1 VKGYRTKDSI
11 TAQRASSVGAM
22 TKSTNSQTKHFDA
35 LNTQPV
41 NSAGILGFQQAFQHA
56 WADPSKLYTSS
67 RNARLLLE
75 EARNSVASGLN
86 LKSEEIAFTP
96 SFPFIFSHAIS
107 GIIRGGQFENKK
119 IILSEVEQSAI
130 LSTANNYQNH
140 KLKVNSDA
148 TINLGEF
155 LDQLDQNDIGLAILQ
170 LANHEIGSLQPIAE
184 IYKKCQSKNIALL
197 VDATMT
203 HDLSPLEGNFDALI
217 LNPVAWQGPTGIT
230 ILAIRENLKF
240 MTTLKRDKR
249 ETRKFPASPQVA
261 LAVSAAA
268 AFDETNQN
276 LEQINKNL
284 FQAKNILMDEIAK
297 IPKNQVLSKIENS
310 LPNIIS
316 ATFSD
321 IDGESLV
328 SEMDKLGFEISSGSS
343 CIADEIAPSHVLK
356 AIGAG
361 EQSNIRLSLPL
372 TVTEDIATACAI
384 ALKKV
389 IEKIRKENAA
399 VSY

>member
-1 VKGYRTKDSI
+1 
-11 TAQRASSVGAM
+11 M
-22 TKSTNSQTKHFDA
+22 TKSTNSQTQHFDA

-41 NSAGILGFQQAFQHA
+41 NSAGILGFQQGFKHA
-56 WADPSKLYTSS
+56 WADPSKLYSSS
-67 RNARLLLE
+67 RNARFLLD
-75 EARNSVASGLN
+75 EARGAIASGLN
-86 LKSEEIAFTP
+86 LKAEEIAFTP
-96 SFPFIFSHAIS
+96 SFPYIFSHAIN
-107 GIIRGGQFENKK
+107 GIIRGSGLENKK
-119 IILSEVEQSAI
+119 IVLSEVEQSAI
-130 LSTANNYQNH
+130 LSTANNYSNF
-140 KLKVNSDA
+140 KVKVNNDA
-148 TINLGEF
+148 TINLAEF
-155 LDQLDQNDIGLAILQ
+155 LGQLEQPDVGLAILQ
-170 LANHEIGSLQPIAE
+170 LANHEIGSRQPIAQ
-184 IYKKCQSKNIALL
+184 IYEKCQSKNIPLL

-203 HDLSPLEGNFDALI
+203 HDFSNIAGHFDALI
-217 LNPVAWQGPTGIT
+217 LNPVAWQGPTGVSV
-230 ILAIRENLKF
+230 LAIKEKIKF

-249 ETRKFPASPQVA
+249 ESKKFPASPQVA

-276 LEQINKNL
+276 LVQININVSR
-284 FQAKNILMDEIAK
+284 AKSILIDEIAK
-297 IPKNQVLSKIENS
+297 IPKSQVIGKLDNS

-328 SEMDKLGFEISSGSS
+328 SEMDKHGFEISSGSS

-372 TVTEDIATACAI
+372 TVTEEIATACGL

-389 IEKIRKENAA
+389 IEKIRQENAII
-399 VSY
+399 SY